1 MLEKNIV
8 SLLLRFFQDYF
19 IIIIIIILK
28 IRLVICT
35 NFYIKLIKK
44 LFSYIIFSL
53 LKIYKK
59 IFKLSKYKKEFFNK
73 NERLIR

>member
-19 IIIIIIILK
+19 IIIIIILK

-44 LFSYIIFSL
+44 LLSYIIFSL